1 MQIVFYFKSQWDT
14 AGQERYRSITNAY
27 YRGAEALVI
36 VFDLTNRESFYHIS
50 DWIEEITK
58 FTGTNIVRIALANKV
73 DLKEE
78 RAVMP
83 EDIKDFESKT
93 NIPVYEVSAKS
104 GVNIELAFKSIVDFL
119 VEKKYSI

>member
-1 MQIVFYFKSQWDT
+1 
-14 AGQERYRSITNAY
+14 
-27 YRGAEALVI
+27 
-36 VFDLTNRESFYHIS
+36 
-50 DWIEEITK
+50 
-58 FTGTNIVRIALANKV
+58 
-73 DLKEE
+73 
-78 RAVMP
+78 MP